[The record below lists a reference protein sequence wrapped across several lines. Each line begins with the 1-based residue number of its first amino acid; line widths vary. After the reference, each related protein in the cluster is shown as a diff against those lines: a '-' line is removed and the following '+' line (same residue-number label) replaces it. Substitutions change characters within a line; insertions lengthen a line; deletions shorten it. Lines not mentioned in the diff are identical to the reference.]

1 MNKPTDEEAA
11 ARRVLAQK
19 LKADVR
25 GTASV
30 FERESQRK
38 QPDLFAMCCAC
49 ESLAEHMGEHLAAYD
64 RQLGPSDPTATKFRL
79 RANNKKLARHNDEL
93 TGIIQRQQ
101 TELDK
106 REDVIA
112 GMQRVLKRLVALC
125 ESHRV
130 PVPPEFMGEPRA
142 SQKWFS

>member
-1 MNKPTDEEAA
+1 MKPTDEEAA

-38 QPDLFAMCCAC
+38 QPDLDTICCAC
-49 ESLAEHMGEHLAAYD
+49 EALAEHMGEHLAAYD
-64 RQLGPSDPTATKFRL
+64 RQLGPSDRTATKFRL
-79 RANNKKLARHNDEL
+79 RANNKKLAGRVGEQAE
-93 TGIIQRQQ
+93 IIQRQQ
-101 TELDK
+101 AELDK
-106 REDVIA
+106 REDLVA
-112 GMQRVLKRLVALC
+112 EAVPVVKALVALC
-125 ESHRV
+125 ESHGV
-130 PVPPEFMGEPRA
+130 AIPPELMGKPPA